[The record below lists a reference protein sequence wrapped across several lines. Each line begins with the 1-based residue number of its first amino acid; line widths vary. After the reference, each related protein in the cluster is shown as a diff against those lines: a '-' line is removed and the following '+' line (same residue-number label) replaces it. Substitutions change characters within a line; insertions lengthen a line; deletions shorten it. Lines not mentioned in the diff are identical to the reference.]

1 MRAAALMSLF
11 VSVVLLGSACVPAE
25 AADERDAGRIG
36 GARRHR
42 TRVRVCRPGPSRLCV
57 EMVKFGTYVGDAAWT
72 QMWSDAGEND
82 AGVQT
87 ACNEIG
93 LTDPVRLQQIH
104 TEWIGVQQEIAAA
117 QEPPPAVEPGPA
129 RYGNCEEAIAADG
142 GNYRQGVDAQ
152 YDWYDD
158 RDNDGVVCESG

>member
-1 MRAAALMSLF
+1 MSLF
-11 VSVVLLGSACVPAE
+11 MSVVLLGSACVPTE
-25 AADERDAGRIG
+25 AADEPDAGESAEPIDT
-36 GARRHR
+36 AP
-42 TRVRVCRPGPSRLCV
+42 VPAVADPGQVASCV

-72 QMWSDAGEND
+72 QMWSDAGNND

-104 TEWIGVQQEIAAA
+104 TEWIGVQQEIAAP
-117 QEPPPAVEPGPA
+117 QEPPPAVKPGPA
-129 RYGNCEEAIAADG
+129 RYGNCQEAIAADG
-142 GNYRQGVDAQ
+142 GNYRQGVDTQ